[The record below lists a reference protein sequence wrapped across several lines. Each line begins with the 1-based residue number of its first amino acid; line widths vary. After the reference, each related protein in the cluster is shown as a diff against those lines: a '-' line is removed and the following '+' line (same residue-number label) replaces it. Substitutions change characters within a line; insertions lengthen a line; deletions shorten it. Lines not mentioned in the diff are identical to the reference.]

1 VTGDRRLI
9 CVVEAPRGTRNDY
22 EYDAAV
28 VGILSA
34 VAALAL

>member
-28 VGILSA
+28 IGIPSVVA
-34 VAALAL
+34 VLAL